1 MSTGAELESL
11 RAELRRVRSHNRRYR
26 EVIQNLFSR
35 LAILE
40 DRLSAVSSGP
50 PLVTAFENLGRL
62 ETTTVEEGWDRPLPE
77 ARSGKGDPVNFV
89 RTHEALKP
97 LTPQPGWKCL
107 AVDRPQL
114 RIGFTLFGMTE
125 RGVEEAV
132 DLVEQRQVRS
142 RDFVP
147 VFFTDRAN
155 LRPFQ
160 SRGYVVEY
168 VHTAGAL
175 GQRLD
180 FLSTK
185 WGFHKRVD
193 LGVQECGEEG

>member
-11 RAELRRVRSHNRRYR
+11 QAELRRVRSHNRRYR
-26 EVIQNLFSR
+26 EVIQNLSSRQMVLQAR
-35 LAILE
+35 LAATFPGLP
-40 DRLSAVSSGP
+40 V
-50 PLVTAFENLGRL
+50 VTAFESFGRL
-62 ETTTVEEGWDRPLPE
+62 ETTTVDEGCDWVLPP
-77 ARSGKGDPVNFV
+77 AKSGTGGSVDVD

-147 VFFTDRAN
+147 VFFTDRAH
-155 LRPFQ
+155 LGPFR

-180 FLSTK
+180 FLTTK
-185 WGFHKRVD
+185 WGLHKRVD
-193 LGVQECGEEG
+193 LGLQECGGEG

>member
-1 MSTGAELESL
+1 MSTGAELEGL
-11 RAELRRVRSHNRRYR
+11 QAELRRIRSHNRRYR

-35 LAILE
+35 QMVLQA
-40 DRLSAVSSGP
+40 RLSATFPDLSVA
-50 PLVTAFENLGRL
+50 TAFESFGRL
-62 ETTTVEEGWDRPLPE
+62 ETATVEEGCDGPLPR
-77 ARSGKGDPVNFV
+77 ATFSTGDSIDVV
-89 RTHEALKP
+89 TAAEELKP
-97 LTPQPGWKCL
+97 LTPHPGWKCL

-125 RGVEEAV
+125 REVEEAV
-132 DLVEQRQVRS
+132 EVIEQRQVRS

-147 VFFTDRAN
+147 VFFTDRAH
-155 LRPFQ
+155 LGPFR

-185 WGFHKRVD
+185 WGLHKRVD
-193 LGVQECGEEG
+193 LGSQRCGEEE